1 MKKILLPLTLLFST
15 LLFANTIQCKEDG
28 NQMQMNQCAYVDFQ
42 KADKAL
48 NKVYKALRNKK
59 KNDKAYLANLKTS
72 QRLWIKFRDAEL
84 DLIFTCETGDKRQCF
99 GSMYPLLY
107 NSEKAAITQQR
118 VKGLENYLKE
128 EIL

>member
-1 MKKILLPLTLLFST
+1 MIKNLTIILLLSST
-15 LLFANTIQCKEDG
+15 LFANDIQCKTDG
-28 NQMQMNQCAYVDFQ
+28 NQRQMNQCAYEDFQ
-42 KADKAL
+42 KADKEL
-48 NKVYKALRNKK
+48 NTVYKALRNKK

-84 DLIFTCETGDKRQCF
+84 DLVFTCESGDKRQCF

-118 VKGLENYLKE
+118 VKSLENYLKQKT
-128 EIL
+128 L

>member
-28 NQMQMNQCAYVDFQ
+28 NQMQMNQCAYEDFK

>member
-1 MKKILLPLTLLFST
+1 MIKNLTIILLLSST
-15 LLFANTIQCKEDG
+15 LFANDIQCKTDG
-28 NQMQMNQCAYVDFQ
+28 NQRQMNQCAYEDFQ

-48 NKVYKALRNKK
+48 NTVYKALRNKK

-84 DLIFTCETGDKRQCF
+84 DLVFTCESGDKRQCF

-118 VKGLENYLKE
+118 VKSLENYLKQKT
-128 EIL
+128 L